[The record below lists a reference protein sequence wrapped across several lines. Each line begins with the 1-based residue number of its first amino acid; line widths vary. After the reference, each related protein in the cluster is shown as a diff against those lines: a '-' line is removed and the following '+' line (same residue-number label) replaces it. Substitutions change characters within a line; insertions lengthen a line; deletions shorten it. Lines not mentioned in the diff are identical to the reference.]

1 MRNRGS
7 ADCWSIYNI
16 YRKHDGGVRRL
27 HRFSFTENLGKKVL
41 TGSNYRL
48 LELHYKM
55 NEKSLGDEGAQVK
68 RRKNTMKK
76 MLVVYYSW
84 SNGNTKRIAEQLAA
98 ATNADIARIDTAQPY
113 TGSHEEVVEQG
124 QREVEAGFMP
134 QIKPLSVNI
143 SDYDVIAIGTP
154 TWWYTMAPAVLTFL
168 SQQNFA
174 GKTVIP
180 FMTNGGWP
188 GHVIEDMEAECK
200 GAKFAHEMKIQFD
213 STGGARLETQESVI
227 SKWVEDVK
235 KDLN

>member
-1 MRNRGS
+1 M
-7 ADCWSIYNI
+7 
-16 YRKHDGGVRRL
+16 
-27 HRFSFTENLGKKVL
+27 
-41 TGSNYRL
+41 TGSDYRL

-55 NEKSLGDEGAQVK
+55 NEKSLGDDGAQVK
-68 RRKNTMKK
+68 RRENTMKK

-134 QIKPLSVNI
+134 QIQPLSVNI
-143 SDYDVIAIGTP
+143 SNYDVIAIGTP

-168 SQQNFA
+168 RQQNFA

-188 GHVIEDMEAECK
+188 GHVIKDMETECK

-213 STGGARLETQESVI
+213 STGGARLETPESVI
-227 SKWVEDVK
+227 AKWVEDVK